1 MRLLLRRVLGYQL
14 IRRVRERPAD
24 RGGRI
29 PAVAVSGS
37 DGAEDITKILAA
49 DFQKFIGRPFAQ
61 NPRPTRRRVIGRDA
75 DVGRRAT
82 VSVTGSAHQRA
93 AWETLARA

>member
-1 MRLLLRRVLGYQL
+1 M
-14 IRRVRERPAD
+14 
-24 RGGRI
+24 
-29 PAVAVSGS
+29 
-37 DGAEDITKILAA
+37 
-49 DFQKFIGRPFAQ
+49 
-61 NPRPTRRRVIGRDA
+61 GRDA